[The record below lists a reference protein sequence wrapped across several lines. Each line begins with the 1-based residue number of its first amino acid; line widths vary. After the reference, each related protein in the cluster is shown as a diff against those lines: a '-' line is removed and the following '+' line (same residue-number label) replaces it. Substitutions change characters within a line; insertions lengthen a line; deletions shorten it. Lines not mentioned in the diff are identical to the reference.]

1 MSEIFSNKR
10 LIDYFLII
18 DVIITNINQN
28 INNEIF
34 DKISTFNTPK
44 SLKKSKT
51 LMHNTNNTF
60 LSLETS
66 NQNFNQTAYLKSE
79 YIRKISKIYP
89 KKQYTD
95 IPEINFES
103 ILLLMQEEKIYLNQ
117 HQNEFFTFVIKPI
130 NSNVLFYMFFLCI
143 YTPLN
148 TNSLINGNNIGNN
161 NNSSN
166 ISINTFSSLNLFSP
180 KYLCFLSR
188 NPFFF
193 SFRSLLEDIYANSIK
208 NNTKC
213 FKIESILNILLYRLY
228 LPKSPS
234 FQTNF
239 CLGDKV
245 FNFFNDINKSEI
257 SYKIIFNYLSIDNIL
272 LTYFAMMMN
281 SVIVIL
287 HNDIETIGML
297 IYIFK
302 QLFHPLEFTYSVITN
317 LTNEHLELLECNHGL
332 MVGVNKNDFND
343 LRLVMN
349 KNSKNVIYLDIDE
362 NILISEKNV
371 NIKEKTKIPNE
382 KMRIMNSKL
391 RNIFNE
397 GNNPNILLLN
407 QQNNVTLSNDSVNNN
422 MTIGNYRLSL
432 KYNQT
437 INQHQFLT
445 QKFEQKENILIQN
458 VFYEFL
464 VEVFIPFNQKKHII
478 TLEENEESIFDYEN
492 FIKDSSSDLKPLL
505 NFLKESSPFQV
516 FIDNLVIFCI
526 NQGKLDDDIIDNF
539 NLFFLCLEKKKKNK
553 EISSL
558 FINNVSN
565 TISISSP
572 PYEKLSYKQNNI
584 FVDPFHDMMFK
595 HSKAVEYNKSKIKL
609 NMHLN
614 DNESDNE
621 LCKKFKKMLLSQPD
635 VVKSFFGISTGN
647 LSNSFHSSLISS
659 INVMNSNLITPSFI
673 STKKINTKAEYIKS
687 FNELIKNLTFKG
699 EFHINVAY
707 NIVQTYSL
715 CPHCNKPNNIWDIR
729 KSFEF
734 SKARRETRTKC
745 KFCSSSFV
753 PTFKAIIEVEE
764 NKNKQ
769 SLHTKIKSLNNSKRL
784 VANNKKV
791 TELVSSYKT
800 IEYMSFEH
808 LITLFLDNQNDALKK
823 VNYHLVYNMS
833 LLIGEIKCMIEGD
846 EIVLQKLSSYI
857 KEQQQSQMKPLEIFR
872 QPTYK
877 SKKSLRVNQGKTNGN
892 YVLSVPNKSKDKKKL
907 IETEEGSLVTNSK
920 ISSGTGKVIILKKQ
934 NK

>member
-1 MSEIFSNKR
+1 MSELFSNKR

-18 DVIITNINQN
+18 DVNITNINQN
-28 INNEIF
+28 INNEILE
-34 DKISTFNTPK
+34 KISNFNTPK
-44 SLKKSKT
+44 SLKKNNT
-51 LMHNTNNTF
+51 LIHNTNNTL

-66 NQNFNQTAYLKSE
+66 NQIFNQTTYLKSE
-79 YIRKISKIYP
+79 YTRKITKIYP

-103 ILLLMQEEKIYLNQ
+103 ILLLMQEEKIYLHQ
-117 HQNEFFTFVIKPI
+117 HQNEYFTYVIKPT
-130 NSNVLFYMFFLCI
+130 NSNALFYMFFLCI

-161 NNSSN
+161 NTSN
-166 ISINTFSSLNLFSP
+166 LSINTFSSLNLFSP

-193 SFRSLLEDIYANSIK
+193 SFRSLLEDIYSNSIK

-213 FKIESILNILLYRLY
+213 FKIENILNILLYRLY

-257 SYKIIFNYLSIDNIL
+257 SYKILFNYLSLDNIL
-272 LTYFAMMMN
+272 LTYFAMMMD

-287 HNDIETIGML
+287 HNDIETIGMI

-332 MVGVNKNDFND
+332 MIGVNKNDFND
-343 LRLVMN
+343 LGLVIH
-349 KNSKNVIYLDIDE
+349 KNSRNVIYLDIDE

-391 RNIFNE
+391 RNILND

-407 QQNNVTLSNDSVNNN
+407 QQSNVTLSNDSVNNN
-422 MTIGNYRLSL
+422 ITLGNYRLSL

-437 INQHQFLT
+437 TNQHQFIT
-445 QKFEQKENILIQN
+445 QKFEPKENILIQN
-458 VFYEFL
+458 VFYEFIL
-464 VEVFIPFNQKKHII
+464 EIFVPFNQKKHII
-478 TLEENEESIFDYEN
+478 TSGENEESIFDYET
-492 FIKDSSSDLKPLL
+492 FIKDNSSDLKPLL
-505 NFLKESSPFQV
+505 NFIKESLPFQI
-516 FIDNLVIFCI
+516 FIDNLVNYC
-526 NQGKLDDDIIDNF
+526 NDQGKLDDDVIDKF
-539 NLFFLCLEKKKKNK
+539 NIFFLCLEKKKKNK
-553 EISSL
+553 EITSL
-558 FINNVSN
+558 FINGVSH

-595 HSKAVEYNKSKIKL
+595 HSKAVEYSKNKANL
-609 NMHLN
+609 NVHL
-614 DNESDNE
+614 DENESY
-621 LCKKFKKMLLSQPD
+621 KKFRKMLLSQPD
-635 VVKSFFGISTGN
+635 IVKSFFGISTGN
-647 LSNSFHSSLISS
+647 LTNSFHSSLISS
-659 INVMNSNLITPSFI
+659 INVMNSNLISPSFA
-673 STKKINTKAEYIKS
+673 SSKKINTKAEYIRS

-745 KFCSSSFV
+745 KFCSNSFV

-769 SLHTKIKSLNNSKRL
+769 SLHTKKKSFNNSKQIGT
-784 VANNKKV
+784 NNKKGN
-791 TELVSSYKT
+791 ELVSSYKT

-808 LITLFLDNQNDALKK
+808 LIALFSDNHNETMKK
-823 VNYHLVYNMS
+823 VNYHLVYNML

-846 EIVLQKLSSYI
+846 EIVLQKLSNYI
-857 KEQQQSQMKPLEIFR
+857 KERQQSQMKSLEIFR

-877 SKKSLRVNQGKTNGN
+877 SKKSLKTNQGKTNGF
-892 YVLSVPNKSKDKKKL
+892 YVLSVPNKSRDKKNM
-907 IETEEGSLVTNSK
+907 IETEEGSIVTNSK
-920 ISSGTGKVIILKKQ
+920 ISSSTGKVIFLKKQ

>member
-1 MSEIFSNKR
+1 MSELFSNKR

-18 DVIITNINQN
+18 DVNITNINQN
-28 INNEIF
+28 INNEILE
-34 DKISTFNTPK
+34 KISNFNTPK
-44 SLKKSKT
+44 SLKKNNT
-51 LMHNTNNTF
+51 LIHNTNNTL

-66 NQNFNQTAYLKSE
+66 NQIFNQTTYLKSE
-79 YIRKISKIYP
+79 YTRKITKIYP

-103 ILLLMQEEKIYLNQ
+103 ILLLMQEEKIYLHQ
-117 HQNEFFTFVIKPI
+117 HQNEYFTYVIKPT
-130 NSNVLFYMFFLCI
+130 NSNALFYMFFLCI

-161 NNSSN
+161 NTSN
-166 ISINTFSSLNLFSP
+166 LSINTFSSLNLFSP

-193 SFRSLLEDIYANSIK
+193 SFRSLLEDIYSNSIK

-213 FKIESILNILLYRLY
+213 FKIENILNILLYRLY

-257 SYKIIFNYLSIDNIL
+257 SYKILFNYLSLDNIL
-272 LTYFAMMMN
+272 LTYFAMMMD

-287 HNDIETIGML
+287 HNDIETIGMI

-332 MVGVNKNDFND
+332 MIGVNKNDFND
-343 LRLVMN
+343 LGLVIH
-349 KNSKNVIYLDIDE
+349 KNSRNVIYLDIDE

-391 RNIFNE
+391 RNILND

-407 QQNNVTLSNDSVNNN
+407 QQSNVTLSNDSVNNN
-422 MTIGNYRLSL
+422 ITLGNYRLSL

-437 INQHQFLT
+437 TNQHQFIT
-445 QKFEQKENILIQN
+445 QKFEPKENILIQN
-458 VFYEFL
+458 VFYEFIL
-464 VEVFIPFNQKKHII
+464 EIFVPFNQKKHII
-478 TLEENEESIFDYEN
+478 TSGENEESIFDYET
-492 FIKDSSSDLKPLL
+492 FIKDNSSDLKPLL
-505 NFLKESSPFQV
+505 NFIKESLPFQI
-516 FIDNLVIFCI
+516 FIDNLVNYC
-526 NQGKLDDDIIDNF
+526 NDQGKLDDDVIDKF
-539 NLFFLCLEKKKKNK
+539 NIFFLCLEKKKKNK
-553 EISSL
+553 EITSL
-558 FINNVSN
+558 FINGVSH

-595 HSKAVEYNKSKIKL
+595 HSKAVEYSKNKANL
-609 NMHLN
+609 NVHL
-614 DNESDNE
+614 DENESY
-621 LCKKFKKMLLSQPD
+621 KKFRKMLLSQPD
-635 VVKSFFGISTGN
+635 IVKSFFGISTGN
-647 LSNSFHSSLISS
+647 LTNSFHSSLISS
-659 INVMNSNLITPSFI
+659 INVMNSNLISPSFA
-673 STKKINTKAEYIKS
+673 SSKKINTKAEYIRS

-745 KFCSSSFV
+745 KFCSNSFV

-769 SLHTKIKSLNNSKRL
+769 SLHTKKKSFNNSKQIGT
-784 VANNKKV
+784 NNKKGN
-791 TELVSSYKT
+791 ELVSSYKT

-808 LITLFLDNQNDALKK
+808 LIALFSDNHNETMKK
-823 VNYHLVYNMS
+823 VNYHLVYNML

-846 EIVLQKLSSYI
+846 EIVLQKLSNYI
-857 KEQQQSQMKPLEIFR
+857 KERQQSQMKSLEIFR

-877 SKKSLRVNQGKTNGN
+877 SKKSLKTNQGKTNGF
-892 YVLSVPNKSKDKKKL
+892 YVLSVPNKSRDKKNM
-907 IETEEGSLVTNSK
+907 IETEEGSMVTNSK
-920 ISSGTGKVIILKKQ
+920 ISSSTGKIIFLKKT
-934 NK
+934 K

>member
-1 MSEIFSNKR
+1 MSELFSNKR

-18 DVIITNINQN
+18 DVNITNINQN
-28 INNEIF
+28 INNEILE
-34 DKISTFNTPK
+34 KISNFNTPK
-44 SLKKSKT
+44 SLKKNNT
-51 LMHNTNNTF
+51 LIHNTNNTL

-66 NQNFNQTAYLKSE
+66 NQIFNQTTYLKSE
-79 YIRKISKIYP
+79 YTRKITKIYP

-103 ILLLMQEEKIYLNQ
+103 ILLLMQEEKIYLHQ
-117 HQNEFFTFVIKPI
+117 HQNEYFTYVIKPT
-130 NSNVLFYMFFLCI
+130 NSNALFYMFFLCI

-161 NNSSN
+161 NTSN
-166 ISINTFSSLNLFSP
+166 LSINTFSSLNLFSP

-193 SFRSLLEDIYANSIK
+193 SFRSLLEDIYSNSIK

-213 FKIESILNILLYRLY
+213 FKIENILNILLYRLY

-257 SYKIIFNYLSIDNIL
+257 SYKILFNYLSLDNIL
-272 LTYFAMMMN
+272 LTYFAMMMD

-287 HNDIETIGML
+287 HNDIETIGMI

-332 MVGVNKNDFND
+332 MIGVNKNDFND
-343 LRLVMN
+343 LGLVIH
-349 KNSKNVIYLDIDE
+349 KNSRNVIYLDIDE

-391 RNIFNE
+391 RNILND

-407 QQNNVTLSNDSVNNN
+407 QQSNVTLSNDSVNNN
-422 MTIGNYRLSL
+422 ITLGNYRLSL

-437 INQHQFLT
+437 TNQHQFIT
-445 QKFEQKENILIQN
+445 QKFEPKENILIQN
-458 VFYEFL
+458 VFYEFIL
-464 VEVFIPFNQKKHII
+464 EIFVPFNQKKHII
-478 TLEENEESIFDYEN
+478 TSGENEESIFDYET
-492 FIKDSSSDLKPLL
+492 FIKDNSSDLKPLL
-505 NFLKESSPFQV
+505 NFIKESLPFQI
-516 FIDNLVIFCI
+516 FIDNLVNYC
-526 NQGKLDDDIIDNF
+526 NDQGKLDDDVIDKF
-539 NLFFLCLEKKKKNK
+539 NIFFLCLEKKKKNK
-553 EISSL
+553 EITSL
-558 FINNVSN
+558 FINGVSH

-595 HSKAVEYNKSKIKL
+595 HSKAVEYSKNKANL
-609 NMHLN
+609 NVHL
-614 DNESDNE
+614 DENESY
-621 LCKKFKKMLLSQPD
+621 KKFRKMLLSQPD
-635 VVKSFFGISTGN
+635 IVKSFFGISTGN
-647 LSNSFHSSLISS
+647 LTNSFHSSLISS
-659 INVMNSNLITPSFI
+659 INVMNSNLISPSFA
-673 STKKINTKAEYIKS
+673 SSKKINTKAEYIRS

-745 KFCSSSFV
+745 KFCSNSFV

-769 SLHTKIKSLNNSKRL
+769 SLHTKKKSLNNSKQIGT
-784 VANNKKV
+784 NNKKGN
-791 TELVSSYKT
+791 ELVSSYKT

-808 LITLFLDNQNDALKK
+808 LIALFLDNHNETMKK
-823 VNYHLVYNMS
+823 VNYHLVYNML

-846 EIVLQKLSSYI
+846 EIVLQKLSNYI
-857 KEQQQSQMKPLEIFR
+857 KERQQSQMKSLEIFR

-877 SKKSLRVNQGKTNGN
+877 SKKSLKTNQGKTNGF
-892 YVLSVPNKSKDKKKL
+892 YVLSVPNKSRDKKNM
-907 IETEEGSLVTNSK
+907 IETEEGSMVTNSK
-920 ISSGTGKVIILKKQ
+920 ISSSTGKIIFLKKT
-934 NK
+934 K